1 MLNISAFLWFRG
13 ISVIQSAP
21 MNGQWIQFIFHLGNK
36 LSWYQTTLQLF
47 FYVFYVAPFWHIKLH
62 GHSSRNIGQI
72 EVNKKSNSFTWKMQ
86 VKMIYFCKRS
96 SWNPRCIHRLNI
108 CDFSYLDVDLNTNF
122 NQGHWSREVHVGQM
136 VPTFAKVKDLH

>member
-1 MLNISAFLWFRG
+1 MPQQW
-13 ISVIQSAP
+13 
-21 MNGQWIQFIFHLGNK
+21 MDNGFN
-36 LSWYQTTLQLF
+36 SYSTLVTNFPDIRPLCNFF
-47 FYVFYVAPFWHIKLH
+47 FYVFDVAPFWHIKLH

-72 EVNKKSNSFTWKMQ
+72 EVNKKPNSFTWKMQ